1 MREVELIFLGTGGG
15 RFAMLTQ
22 KRRTG
27 GIRLI
32 DENVNVHIDPG
43 PGALI
48 YSLKLG
54 LNPQKVNAVLVTHGH
69 PDHYANAE
77 LMTEAM
83 TRGMTKRSGVLAASR
98 SVLFGNNVC
107 GPSISRY
114 HQQKPSELIEMRPG
128 TSFNIDDVTVMVQK
142 AQHSDPDTV
151 GLKMFFPEVGV
162 ISYTSDTEYF
172 EGLGRAYKDSK
183 VLILCAM
190 RPSGSPFKGH
200 MTTDDAIKIIE
211 EAEPECAITTH
222 FGMKMIFSGPSR
234 EARKIEEAT
243 GVRTI
248 SAYDGMRVKV
258 GGKVEVMESKKV
270 GKDLREYFKDGRT

>member
-1 MREVELIFLGTGGG
+1 M
-15 RFAMLTQ
+15 
-22 KRRTG
+22 
-27 GIRLI
+27 
-32 DENVNVHIDPG
+32 
-43 PGALI
+43 
-48 YSLKLG
+48 
-54 LNPQKVNAVLVTHGH
+54 
-69 PDHYANAE
+69 
-77 LMTEAM
+77 
-83 TRGMTKRSGVLAASR
+83 
-98 SVLFGNNVC
+98 
-107 GPSISRY
+107 
-114 HQQKPSELIEMRPG
+114 
-128 TSFNIDDVTVMVQK
+128 
-142 AQHSDPDTV
+142 
-151 GLKMFFPEVGV
+151 